1 MNASEQLP
9 EFPHLPRAPI
19 TEAVI
24 DFRAKLP
31 DGFVIEGFRDLQSKL
46 GGDFTS
52 VEELKGIQLHLQF
65 GAPHAVE
72 VPSRKDL
79 GVAGYCFRS
88 ADGKNIAQFRRDGF
102 TLSRLAPYTSWEDVF
117 AQAARLWMLYAETA
131 TPIDVPRI
139 AVRYIN
145 RILVPQPLSDL
156 SKYLTAL
163 PVLPKNWP
171 NILSGFLTKVV
182 IHDPASALVANV
194 AQALESPA
202 DERHVPVLLDIGVS
216 EQIMFDG
223 KAEASLSR
231 FEKLRQLKN
240 RIFFSSLTEEA
251 INLFR

>member
-1 MNASEQLP
+1 M
-9 EFPHLPRAPI
+9 
-19 TEAVI
+19 
-24 DFRAKLP
+24 
-31 DGFVIEGFRDLQSKL
+31 
-46 GGDFTS
+46 
-52 VEELKGIQLHLQF
+52 
-65 GAPHAVE
+65 
-72 VPSRKDL
+72 PSRKDL
-79 GVAGYCFRS
+79 GVAGYCFLS

-117 AQAARLWMLYAETA
+117 ARASRLWKLYAETT

-145 RILVPQPLSDL
+145 RILLPQPLSDL

-163 PVLPKNWP
+163 PVLPKKWP
-171 NILSGFLTKVV
+171 NTLSGFLTKVV
-182 IHDPASALVANV
+182 VHDPESALVANV

-216 EQIMFDG
+216 EQIIFDG
-223 KAEASLSR
+223 NAEAPLLR
-231 FEKLRQLKN
+231 FEKLRETKN